1 MIGSSQFG
9 CGVSVCEVCHIVS
22 LANALTPVKHLVEK
36 QCFFQ
41 T

>member
-1 MIGSSQFG
+1 MVRNDQFG
-9 CGVSVCEVCHIVS
+9 CCVSVCEVCHIVS
-22 LANALTPVKHLVEK
+22 LANALTSVKHLVEK